1 MSYSEQ
7 TTHFG
12 WPLPTENDFFNGT
25 DDNEMKE
32 QLDEKIYNLEQAEAG
47 DTQSIADLTQRVT
60 EAEQTIG
67 EYDTRLENVEGA
79 VAEHAER
86 LINLTNR
93 QTELSRRLN
102 GKAGESTIAP
112 EYNPEESYNVGA
124 FVYHNNILYKATA
137 ASATP
142 AGDWDAN
149 DWRIAILTD
158 ELGGSTPTP
167 GEIAAAS
174 VTYSDVATQLGA
186 NNVQAAIVALKTLID
201 NIGGN
206 AMPLLDFANPLHTF
220 DNPSSAQSGHGLSFT
235 ASKECYLVGTVMT
248 HSTGGSTYSS
258 TTVTIDGTPA
268 YEGVGRES
276 VSGNSIPITKIASGS
291 TVSVDSASPTLHIFD
306 VVS

>member
-12 WPLPTENDFFNGT
+12 WPLPTENDYFNGT

-32 QLDEKIYNLEQAEAG
+32 QLDEKIYNLEQAEAS
-47 DTQSIADLTQRVT
+47 DTESIADLTQRVA

-149 DWRIAILTD
+149 DWDIAILTD

-167 GEIAAAS
+167 GTIAAS
-174 VTYSDVATQLGA
+174 NVTYNDVLTQLGA
-186 NNVQAAIVALKTLID
+186 NNAQDAIVALKTLID
-201 NIGGN
+201 NIGGDT
-206 AMPLLDFANPLHTF
+206 MPVLDYGNPVKT
-220 DNPSSAQSGHGLSFT
+220 FT
-235 ASKECYLVGTVMT
+235 ASDTYTAVDGDYLYIAFMLGT
-248 HSTGGSTYSS
+248 SSGSAEVS
-258 TTVTIDGTPA
+258 IDGTIVSNYYRQAGSSAFTGDIKLKAGQVVTTNADFSISKA
-268 YEGVGRES
+268 YIVRE
-276 VSGNSIPITKIASGS
+276 AQ
-291 TVSVDSASPTLHIFD
+291 
-306 VVS
+306 

>member
-1 MSYSEQ
+1 MSYTEQ

-12 WPLPTENDFFNGT
+12 WPLPGENDYFNGT

-32 QLDEKIYNLEQAEAG
+32 SLDEKIYNLEQAEAG

-149 DWRIAILTD
+149 DWDIAILTD
-158 ELGGSTPTP
+158 ELGGSTP
-167 GEIAAAS
+167 GAVAAADVS
-174 VTYSDVATQLGA
+174 YSDVLTQLGA
-186 NNVQAAIVALKTLID
+186 NNVQAAIVALKALID
-201 NIGGN
+201 NVGGGK
-206 AMPLLDFANPLHTF
+206 MELDFSNAITLT
-220 DNPSSAQSGHGLSFT
+220 SG
-235 ASKECYLVGTVMT
+235 MT
-248 HSTGGSTYSS
+248 
-258 TTVTIDGTPA
+258 
-268 YEGVGRES
+268 
-276 VSGNSIPITKIASGS
+276 S
-291 TVSVDSASPTLHIFD
+291 TVNGAIMLSGVLPASASASAAINVNNKQVARFSDANNRDNYTIHGICVGD
-306 VVS
+306 VITFSDFASTAVEMLLVPYK

>member
-1 MSYSEQ
+1 MSYSDQ

-12 WPLPTENDFFNGT
+12 WPLPNENDYFNGT

-32 QLDEKIYNLEQAEAG
+32 QLDEKIYNLEQAEAS

-112 EYNPEESYNVGA
+112 EYNTEESYNVGD
-124 FVYHNNILYKATA
+124 FVYHNNILYKAIN

-142 AGDWDAN
+142 AGDWDAD
-149 DWRIAILTD
+149 DWDIAILTD
-158 ELGGSTPTP
+158 ELRGSTP
-167 GEIAAAS
+167 GAVAAAD
-174 VTYSDVATQLGA
+174 VTYSDVLTQLGA

-201 NIGGN
+201 NIGGSN
-206 AMPLLDFANPLHTF
+206 MKTLTGTVTVPAASASSATVDISSLGLSSADDYFVILNAPLTAMPSGSPAIGGIGDVTLDDKTAT
-220 DNPSSAQSGHGLSFT
+220 SF
-235 ASKECYLVGTVMT
+235 KVN
-248 HSTGGSTYSS
+248 HGGSTLASDIV
-258 TTVTIDGTPA
+258 VT
-268 YEGVGRES
+268 YQ
-276 VSGNSIPITKIASGS
+276 
-291 TVSVDSASPTLHIFD
+291 
-306 VVS
+306 VVYNQ

>member
-32 QLDEKIYNLEQAEAG
+32 QLDEKIYNLEQAEAS
-47 DTQSIADLTQRVT
+47 DTESIADLTQRVS

-67 EYDTRLENVEGA
+67 EYDTRLETVEGA

-93 QTELSRRLN
+93 QTELSRRLT

-112 EYNPEESYNVGA
+112 EYNPEESYSVGD
-124 FVYHNNILYKATA
+124 FVYHNNILYKASN

-142 AGDWDAN
+142 AGDWDAD
-149 DWRIAILTD
+149 DWDIAILTN

-167 GEIAAAS
+167 GTIAAS
-174 VTYSDVATQLGA
+174 NVTYNDVLTQLGA
-186 NNVQAAIVALKTLID
+186 NNAQDAIVALKTLID

-206 AMPLLDFANPLHTF
+206 TMPALDFGNPLHTF
-220 DNPSSAQSGHGLSFT
+220 SAGNLSFT
-235 ASKECYLVGTVMT
+235 ATKECYICGSVTFSGNGTNSLSINSKAYAFAVR
-248 HSTGGSTYSS
+248 SS
-258 TTVTIDGTPA
+258 GAIDTPA
-268 YEGVGRES
+268 YISPLKISAGDIVAVTAECPQLYILDA
-276 VSGNSIPITKIASGS
+276 VS
-291 TVSVDSASPTLHIFD
+291 
-306 VVS
+306 

>member
-12 WPLPTENDFFNGT
+12 WPLPNENDFFNGT

-32 QLDEKIYNLEQAEAG
+32 QLDEKIYALEQAEAS

-149 DWRIAILTD
+149 DWDIAILTD

-167 GEIAAAS
+167 GTIAAAN
-174 VTYSDVATQLGA
+174 VTFDDVLAQLGA
-186 NNVQAAIVALKTLID
+186 NNAQDAIVALKTLVD

-206 AMPLLDFANPLHTF
+206 SMKCVKFGTIDAIADNVIDVSDLGFTDANDYTVILNGNTQISGAKVPVRL
-220 DNPSSAQSGHGLSFT
+220 SAKTATSFT
-235 ASKECYLVGTVMT
+235 VDMQ
-248 HSTGGSTYSS
+248 GG
-258 TTVTIDGTPA
+258 A
-268 YEGVGRES
+268 LCA
-276 VSGNSIPITKIASGS
+276 VSYQVLA
-291 TVSVDSASPTLHIFD
+291 
-306 VVS
+306 